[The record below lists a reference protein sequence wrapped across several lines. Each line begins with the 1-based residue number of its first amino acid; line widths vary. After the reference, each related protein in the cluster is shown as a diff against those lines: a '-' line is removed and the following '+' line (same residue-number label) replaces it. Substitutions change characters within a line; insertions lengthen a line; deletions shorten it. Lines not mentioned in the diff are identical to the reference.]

1 MFAYWAIVFFGQ
13 SLENYLSSASSWAIF
28 FHGANHELILTQK
41 RFFQVIFSQTHQATL
56 AGAYLKGLTTP

>member
-41 RFFQVIFSQTHQATL
+41 RFFSGDFFTNSSGHP
-56 AGAYLKGLTTP
+56 GWGLS